1 MRSLNLKLQNSKLM
15 ITQLPPQSS
24 DPIEHD
30 HGDDY
35 QISIPLS
42 GTPFI
47 DLNQKTNLLSPT
59 LRTITSPGEK
69 HLHFTADTESKI
81 LLINLNKH
89 FVDEVVSSKFK
100 NEITDIVF
108 NRVETGSSE
117 KFIKIADE
125 LIRKSLLLP
134 EDDITIAE
142 LEWQLAETLLTLQT
156 SSYSDKWK
164 KEVVLNHHPVIKN
177 LTAYIYENSALPI
190 SLEDL
195 SKETNMSKY
204 YLIRTFK
211 EVMGITPGQFII
223 QVRLEKAVELL
234 KNTNTDITTAGFQ
247 VGFGSLSTFER
258 TFRKRFGM
266 SISDYRKN
274 YLLNTKK

>member
-1 MRSLNLKLQNSKLM
+1 MRSLNLKLQHSKLM
-15 ITQLPPQSS
+15 ITHLSPLSS

-30 HGDDY
+30 HGEDY

-47 DLNQKTNLLSPT
+47 DLNQKTSPLNPN

-69 HLHFTADTESKI
+69 HLHFTADSESKI

-108 NRVETGSSE
+108 NSVEKGSSE

-125 LIRKSLLLP
+125 IIRKSLLLP
-134 EDDITIAE
+134 ADDLTIAE

-156 SSYSDKWK
+156 SSYSEKWK
-164 KEVVLNHHPVIKN
+164 KEVVLNHHPIIKN
-177 LTAYIYENSALPI
+177 LTAFIYENSALPI

-211 EVMGITPGQFII
+211 EVTGITPGQFIT
-223 QVRLEKAVELL
+223 QVRLEKAIGLL
-234 KNTNTDITTAGFQ
+234 RKTNIDITTVGFQ

-258 TFRKRFGM
+258 TFRKRYGM
-266 SISDYRKN
+266 SISVYRKN
-274 YLLNTKK
+274 YLLNMKK

>member
-1 MRSLNLKLQNSKLM
+1 M
-15 ITQLPPQSS
+15 ITHLPSHSS

-47 DLNQKTNLLSPT
+47 DLNKKTNLLT
-59 LRTITSPGEK
+59 TNFRAITSPGEK
-69 HLHFTADTESKI
+69 HLHFTNDSESKI

-134 EDDITIAE
+134 ADDLTIAE

-156 SSYSDKWK
+156 SSYSDQWK
-164 KEVVLNHHPVIKN
+164 KEVVLNHYPVIKN
-177 LTAYIYENSALPI
+177 LTSFIYEHTALPI

-195 SKETNMSKY
+195 SKESNMSKY

-234 KNTNTDITTAGFQ
+234 KNTNIDITTAGFQ

-266 SISDYRKN
+266 SVSDYRKN